1 MEGSPCR
8 CRPAIVSTPPAHR
21 TRRGRIGVGGGVHP
35 RPAGPPRAAPEGEGT
50 ALRTETRTNFAVI
63 ATVPFVMVLSNS
75 MIIPVLPAIQQALG
89 RSLFQVGLLITA
101 FSVAAGLVIPIGGYL
116 SDRFG
121 RKRVMV
127 PSLII
132 FGAGGLVCALA
143 PLLLRNGV
151 YGVILAGRVL
161 QGIGAGGTYQVAMA
175 LAGDIFRSGERSK
188 ALGLLEA
195 ANGLGKVISPILGAA
210 LMMLVWWAPFFAY
223 PLIAW
228 VSALLVWRVVE
239 EPKGTATDRPLAGF
253 VRGLGRVF
261 HKKGRSLLTCFLAG
275 AAPLFFLFGILSY
288 YADVLEQRHHIE
300 GVVRGLVIAIPVSV
314 LALTSYLSGIFLARR
329 LARLSKTVVLAG
341 LGLIA
346 AAFVGMFFFH
356 QQIVL
361 FTTSIAVMGMGS
373 GLILPSLNTMITS
386 ATQSDERGTVTAL
399 YGTVRFFGAALG
411 PPAFDKAVK
420 TGAALPY
427 LGSAALAAIVL
438 AAAALWVD
446 QRTMLAGLARSD
458 QGRNA
463 PAPRPA
469 ARTPH
474 VRRSAPRDDRNR
486 LT

>member
-1 MEGSPCR
+1 M
-8 CRPAIVSTPPAHR
+8 
-21 TRRGRIGVGGGVHP
+21 
-35 RPAGPPRAAPEGEGT
+35 
-50 ALRTETRTNFAVI
+50 NFAVI

-75 MIIPVLPAIQQALG
+75 MIIPVLPTIQRALG

-127 PSLII
+127 PSLVV
-132 FGAGGLVCALA
+132 FGIGGLICALA
-143 PLLLRNGV
+143 PLLLRSGV

-195 ANGLGKVISPILGAA
+195 ANGLGKVVSPILGAA
-210 LMMLVWWAPFFAY
+210 LMMLTWWTPFFAY

-228 VSALLVWRVVE
+228 ASAVLVWRVVD
-239 EPKGTATDRPLAGF
+239 EPKDTTTDRPLAGF
-253 VRGLGRVF
+253 LRGLGRVF
-261 HKKGRSLLTCFLAG
+261 HKKGRSLLACFVAG

-288 YADVLEQRHHIE
+288 YADVLEQGHHIE
-300 GVVRGLVIAIPVSV
+300 GVMRGLVIAIPVSV
-314 LALTSYLSGIFLARR
+314 LALTSYLSGTFLARR
-329 LARLSKTVVLAG
+329 LARLSKLVVVVG

-346 AAFVGMFFFH
+346 VAFVGMFFFH
-356 QQIVL
+356 RQIVL
-361 FTTSIAVMGMGS
+361 FTAAIALMGMGS

-386 ATQSDERGTVTAL
+386 ATRSDERGTVTAL
-399 YGTVRFFGAALG
+399 YGTVRFFGAAFG

-427 LGSAALAAIVL
+427 LGSAALAAAVL
-438 AAAALWVD
+438 VAAALWID
-446 QRTMLAGLARSD
+446 QNQMLSTLTG
-458 QGRNA
+458 GRRGGAANA
-463 PAPRPA
+463 P
-469 ARTPH
+469 RTGAQRSLR
-474 VRRSAPRDDRNR
+474 VRHPDARDDHNDNR